1 MQHVGTSTIDTAEVA
16 KFEAMAAEWWNPD
29 GKFKPLHMLNPCRL
43 DDITH
48 QIAAEFVNQ
57 QPGEAAAA
65 TFEHIRLFW
74 DPRMLSMILAHVAAG
89 ESGLSPVAA
98 AAIAMLGSDAG

>member
-1 MQHVGTSTIDTAEVA
+1 MSGTTQERLVR
-16 KFEAMAAEWWNPD
+16 MAN
-29 GKFKPLHMLNPCRL
+29 
-43 DDITH
+43 

-74 DPRMLSMILAHVAAG
+74 DPRMLSMIRAHVAAG
-89 ESGLSPVAA
+89 EPGLSAVAA
-98 AAIAMLGSDAG
+98 AAIAMLDSDAR